1 MRVRKSSPTAINF
14 LDMTADDVSSIQVLK
29 RSYEAYISNES
40 LSTGTLCLGRLVREI
55 ARYQIIGGLPLDLKS
70 CSTRYSMNRRMLE
83 ASTSTSPLIYE
94 RAFWMTTTSWLP
106 IFMIL
111 VGLKNIVALF
121 LTLSVI

>member
-14 LDMTADDVSSIQVLK
+14 LDMTADDDSSIQVLK

-40 LSTGTLCLGRLVREI
+40 LSTGDVVSWKAGTRNRTLPNYRRS
-55 ARYQIIGGLPLDLKS
+55 IILLKS
-70 CSTRYSMNRRMLE
+70 CSTRYSMNHRMLE